1 MLPGYTVAQIRD
13 AEARAISRV
22 GGDALMQTAA
32 TGLAAAILRRLRTH
46 TAPEERATPHTAPE
60 ERATPHT
67 APEERAAG
75 RGARHEGPSHPGAL
89 RDAAGFVPHP
99 AAPQGAVGGGAPQAA
114 VRRTGVYGSRVLLAV
129 GSGNNG
135 GDALF
140 AGAILARRGVRVTAW
155 RPGASVHEA
164 GWAEFLAA
172 GGREVDAAA
181 ALADLGAQ
189 RCVVDGVAGI
199 GSRPGLAAPV
209 AALASACRERRVP
222 VVAVD
227 LPSGLAPEPPFAD
240 EPHFTAD
247 LTVTFG
253 GYKLCQLLEP
263 ARSECGEVELVD
275 IGIELPEPTVSQW
288 EPADLAAVW
297 PVPDA
302 RSDKYSRG
310 VVGLDTG
317 SVHFPGAA
325 VLTAAG
331 AVAAGAGMV
340 RYLGPAE
347 AASRVLDRF
356 PNVVAAPGRVQA
368 LVLGSGWGD
377 REDGGAVARAVASG
391 DPVLVDADGLRHLP
405 ARGHAAVLLTPHAGE
420 LARLL
425 GVERATVAADPL
437 AAVRAAVD
445 RTGCTV
451 LLKGATQYVASP
463 LDDRLHL
470 ALPGSAWTA
479 QAGSGDVLA
488 GICGTLLAAGLAVV
502 AAALAGASVQA
513 LAARTTPGPV
523 PPQDVRLP
531 VVGLQSFLPAIPVTP
546 T

>member
-1 MLPGYTVAQIRD
+1 MLHGYTVAQIRD
-13 AEARAISRV
+13 AEARAISLV
-22 GGDALMQTAA
+22 GADPLMQQAA
-32 TGLAAAILRRLRTH
+32 TGLAAAILRRLRPGH
-46 TAPEERATPHTAPE
+46 PASIAERHRFGQT
-60 ERATPHT
+60 
-67 APEERAAG
+67 
-75 RGARHEGPSHPGAL
+75 
-89 RDAAGFVPHP
+89 PHP
-99 AAPQGAVGGGAPQAA
+99 ALERLTETVALDGDGWGLGARGA
-114 VRRTGVYGSRVLLAV
+114 YGSRVLLAV

-155 RPGASVHEA
+155 RTGSGTHAA
-164 GWAEFLAA
+164 GWAAFLAA
-172 GGREVDAAA
+172 GGREVDAAT
-181 ALADLGAQ
+181 ALDDLGAQ

-199 GSRPGLAAPV
+199 GSRPGLAQPV
-209 AALASACRERRVP
+209 AALASACRERGVP

-240 EPHFTAD
+240 EPYFTAD

-263 ARSECGEVELVD
+263 ARSECGLVELVD
-275 IGIELPEPTVSQW
+275 IALELPEPTVSQW
-288 EPADLAAVW
+288 EFADLATAW

-331 AVAAGAGMV
+331 AVGAGAGMV

-347 AASRVLDRF
+347 AASRILDRF
-356 PNVVAAPGRVQA
+356 PNVVTASGRVQA

-377 REDGGAVARAVASG
+377 REDSGAVTRAIVAG
-391 DPVLVDADGLRHLP
+391 DPVVVDADGLRHLP
-405 ARGHAAVLLTPHAGE
+405 GRGHPGVLLTPHAGE

-425 GVERATVAADPL
+425 GIERAQVTADPIAALHSAVAA
-437 AAVRAAVD
+437 
-445 RTGCTV
+445 TGCTV
-451 LLKGATQYVASP
+451 LLKGATQYVA
-463 LDDRLHL
+463 
-470 ALPGSAWTA
+470 APGENRTWLGIPGPAWTA

-488 GICGTLLAAGLAVV
+488 GACGTLLAAGLDPVR
-502 AAALAGASVQA
+502 AALAAASLQA
-513 LAARTTPGPV
+513 RAARRHPGPL
-523 PPQDVRLP
+523 PPADLAGWFGDVVRELA
-531 VVGLQSFLPAIPVTP
+531 QN
-546 T
+546 